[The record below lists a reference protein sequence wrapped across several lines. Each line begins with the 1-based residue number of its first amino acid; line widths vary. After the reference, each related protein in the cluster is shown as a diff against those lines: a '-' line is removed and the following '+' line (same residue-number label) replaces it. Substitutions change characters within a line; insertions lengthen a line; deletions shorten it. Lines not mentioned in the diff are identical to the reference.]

1 MRLKVNENGLVI
13 PRSLLEGLDE
23 VEVTREGN
31 SISIK
36 KVREISIVKGE
47 IVQQLLE
54 EKLKK
59 IREYK
64 KNEKV
69 NPEKRALAEKFR
81 QLRKEIQELHADNP
95 LSEEEI
101 AAEIDAVRKNISVGE
116 KHSGGKFG

>member
-13 PRSLLEGLDE
+13 PRSLLEGIDE
-23 VEVTREGN
+23 VEVSREGD
-31 SISIK
+31 SISVK
-36 KVREISIVKGE
+36 KVVNISIVKGE

-59 IREYK
+59 IRENR
-64 KNEKV
+64 KNKKV
-69 NPEKRALAEKFR
+69 NPEKRALAEQFR

-101 AAEIDAVRKNISVGE
+101 AAEVDAVRRGE
-116 KHSGGKFG
+116 

>member
-13 PRSLLEGLDE
+13 PRSLLEGIDE
-23 VEVTREGN
+23 VEVRREGD
-31 SISIK
+31 SISVK
-36 KVREISIVKGE
+36 KVIDISIVKGE

-69 NPEKRALAEKFR
+69 NPEKIALAKRFR
-81 QLRKEIQELHADNP
+81 ELCRETQELHADNP

-101 AAEIDAVRKNISVGE
+101 AAEIDAVRRGE
-116 KHSGGKFG
+116 